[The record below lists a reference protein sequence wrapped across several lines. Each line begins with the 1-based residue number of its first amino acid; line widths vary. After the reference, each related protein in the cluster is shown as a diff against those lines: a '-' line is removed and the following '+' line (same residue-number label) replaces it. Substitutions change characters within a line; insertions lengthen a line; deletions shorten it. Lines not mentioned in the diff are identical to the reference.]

1 METWLP
7 VNSLKIKTIPQQ
19 FCVGNFRKRIPWLT
33 LPYPELTLHAWCPPG
48 AHQDHP
54 TTPGTAAGSKLH
66 GSKLH
71 GLSPRTAVGASV
83 PALENLC
90 RCTVVAQRKTNGEV
104 TGFKC
109 PTKPP

>member
-19 FCVGNFRKRIPWLT
+19 FRTGNFRKRIPRLT
-33 LPYPELTLHAWCPPG
+33 LPYPESILHARCPPG
-48 AHQDHP
+48 AHRDHP
-54 TTPGTAAGSKLH
+54 AAPGTATGSKP
-66 GSKLH
+66 H
-71 GLSPRTAVGASV
+71 GLSPRAAVGAHTSV
-83 PALENLC
+83 SALENL
-90 RCTVVAQRKTNGEV
+90 RRRFVTAQRKTNGEV